1 MTDKKSLF
9 KVAGI
14 FGAAA
19 LTFSLASCSGGQSV
33 ADACSI
39 ANSTVNEAT
48 GDLQSVLSDAMS
60 GEGDLSA
67 AFDPITEALEEAQ
80 SEVTNEEVSTA
91 LTNFTEELSAMSG
104 TLEGYEIPDASSIDP
119 ADPEA
124 MDKLE
129 QMQSEAEEMTSKLEE
144 HSTALTEAGQTLQD
158 LCSAG

>member
-9 KVAGI
+9 KIAGI

-19 LTFSLASCSGGQSV
+19 LTLSLASCSGGQSV
-33 ADACSI
+33 ADACNI

-91 LTNFTEELSAMSG
+91 LANFTDELSAMSS

-119 ADPEA
+119 SDPEA
-124 MDKLE
+124 MDKLD
-129 QMQSEAEEMTSKLEE
+129 QMQAEAEEMTTKLQEQ
-144 HSTALTEAGQTLQD
+144 STALTEAGQNLQD
-158 LCSAG
+158 ICTAG

>member
-1 MTDKKSLF
+1 MTETKSLF
-9 KVAGI
+9 KIAGI

-19 LTFSLASCSGGQSV
+19 LTLSLASCSGGQSV
-33 ADACSI
+33 ADACNI

-67 AFDPITEALEEAQ
+67 AFDPITEALEDAQ

-91 LTNFTEELSAMSG
+91 LANFTDELSATSG
-104 TLEGYEIPDASSIDP
+104 TLEGYEIPDPSSIDP

-124 MDKLE
+124 MDKLD
-129 QMQSEAEEMTSKLEE
+129 QMQAEAEEMTTKLQEQ
-144 HSTALTEAGQTLQD
+144 STSLTEAGQNLQD
-158 LCSAG
+158 ICTAG

>member
-1 MTDKKSLF
+1 MTETKSLF

-19 LTFSLASCSGGQSV
+19 LTLSLASCSGGQSV
-33 ADACSI
+33 ADACNI

-48 GDLQSVLSDAMS
+48 GDLQSVLSDATS

-67 AFDPITEALEEAQ
+67 AFDPITEALEDAQ

-91 LTNFTEELSAMSG
+91 LASFTDELSAMSG

-124 MDKLE
+124 MDKLD
-129 QMQSEAEEMTSKLEE
+129 QMQAEAEEMTTKLQEQ
-144 HSTALTEAGQTLQD
+144 STSLTEAGQNLQD
-158 LCSAG
+158 ICTAG